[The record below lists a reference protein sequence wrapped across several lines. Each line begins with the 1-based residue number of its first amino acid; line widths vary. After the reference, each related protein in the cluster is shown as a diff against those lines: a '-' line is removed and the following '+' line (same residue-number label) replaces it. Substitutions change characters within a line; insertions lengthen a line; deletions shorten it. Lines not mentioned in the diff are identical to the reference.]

1 MELFTGNG
9 DEVKMMMMNIIRLMT
24 IIMMTIMR
32 IIFVMVIDMLIAL
45 IMMIMMVIIPR
56 ELFDYY
62 QAGGLETAEELE
74 VLFNGKQNLMMTEN

>member
-1 MELFTGNG
+1 MEPFTGNG
-9 DEVKMMMMNIIRLMT
+9 DEVKMMMMTIIRLMT
-24 IIMMTIMR
+24 IIMMLIMR
-32 IIFVMVIDMLIAL
+32 IILMMINMLIVL

-74 VLFNGKQNLMMTEN
+74 VLFETGKSKI

>member
-1 MELFTGNG
+1 
-9 DEVKMMMMNIIRLMT
+9 MNIIRLMT
-24 IIMMTIMR
+24 IIMMLIMR
-32 IIFVMVIDMLIAL
+32 IILMMINMLIVL

-74 VLFNGKQNLMMTEN
+74 VLFENGKSKIC

>member
-24 IIMMTIMR
+24 IIMMLIMR
-32 IIFVMVIDMLIAL
+32 IILMMINMLIVL

-74 VLFNGKQNLMMTEN
+74 VLFENEKSKIC

>member
-24 IIMMTIMR
+24 IIMMLIMR
-32 IIFVMVIDMLIAL
+32 IILMMINMLIVL

-74 VLFNGKQNLMMTEN
+74 VLFENGKSKIC

>member
-24 IIMMTIMR
+24 IIMMLIMR
-32 IIFVMVIDMLIAL
+32 IILMMINMLIVL

-74 VLFNGKQNLMMTEN
+74 VLFETGKSKI

>member
-1 MELFTGNG
+1 M
-9 DEVKMMMMNIIRLMT
+9 
-24 IIMMTIMR
+24 
-32 IIFVMVIDMLIAL
+32 MLIMKIILIKML

-74 VLFNGKQNLMMTEN
+74 VLLENRKIQNLLMTQN